1 MCENIKS
8 KVNGE
13 LNKISEK
20 DVIEKERKINE
31 NYTAKNSWRI
41 KSTSQNINQ
50 QASSW
55 IYFTLT
61 ETLLQLKVSE
71 HLNEYDTCNK

>member
-20 DVIEKERKINE
+20 DVIEKKRKINE
-31 NYTAKNSWRI
+31 NYTARNSWRI
-41 KSTSQNINQ
+41 KSTSQFINQ

-55 IYFTLT
+55 IY
-61 ETLLQLKVSE
+61 LLRQKRF
-71 HLNEYDTCNK
+71 CN